1 MTAARTIPTVQ
12 ASAMRVM
19 ARGLVRAALV
29 LPLLWGTPASATP
42 PDYEGKLRA
51 TENAPMPESGSI
63 EIQPVE
69 PRERNALVEGLLA
82 DSLKGHGYEIK
93 AEAPL
98 VLRYRA
104 AGVLTQVKDNTSWL
118 QVQGAGGAGSASG
131 GAGMLSMTFSDPG
144 GGDKDKPRVYQLELR
159 AERRDGQVLWEA
171 YGVVDS
177 KSSDV
182 GQTARRM
189 VDATV
194 DRIGNNYY
202 GPLLR

>member
-1 MTAARTIPTVQ
+1 
-12 ASAMRVM
+12 MRRSLAWM
-19 ARGLVRAALV
+19 ALAF
-29 LPLLWGTPASATP
+29 PLLSSAPALAAP
-42 PDYEGKLRA
+42 ADYEGKLRA
-51 TENAPMPESGSI
+51 TENAPMPESGPI

-93 AEAPL
+93 SEAPL

-118 QVQGAGGAGSASG
+118 QVQGAGGGGSASG
-131 GAGMLSMTFSDPG
+131 GGGMLSMTFSDPG
-144 GGDKDKPRVYQLELR
+144 GSDKDKPRVYQLELR
-159 AERRDGQVLWEA
+159 AERRDGQILWEA

>member
-1 MTAARTIPTVQ
+1 
-12 ASAMRVM
+12 M